1 MANVPSNSC
10 ALPHQPILIRA
21 LLLFILLSFSAN
33 ALIFYGGAGHD
44 DTFIFLWAGHSLSF
58 SPWFANTNGELEDML
73 SSPLTGW
80 LAWICIQ
87 LFPDHSFLA
96 FKLAGLVAGIGA
108 VLTTYRLIE
117 RLLGDSASYAKY
129 WGLAGALLLAVVPSF
144 LYWTMGG
151 METIFLAF
159 AYVYLSLSI
168 LTYLERRSTTSLL
181 TLTAALL
188 LATLLRIETLWV
200 PLLAFAALRY
210 ATDFNSEKRRI
221 VLAAAAPLIAY
232 ATILLARY
240 HYTGYLWPNPVYA
253 KGGDTTRQ
261 LELGLNYLLGF
272 YASSPAIAILNLTIP
287 ASLIYVLAIRKN
299 LSQPALSTLVTMI
312 LLCGIHDALVVLAGG
327 NWMTHFRFLVP
338 TLPLKIALLVWI
350 TAHCATRN
358 ILFSIGGPA
367 LLLAFVAVI
376 PGQKGVNP
384 NYAYASTNPK
394 PISFEKINPSTAGTD
409 LQSLMI
415 DATPP
420 HSRDQKD
427 LKPFIDLLAT
437 KYPSKFIQPICVA
450 TYQAGY
456 FPWLLRQKFT
466 PFEIHIVDTIGLNN
480 RSMALREGSRNS
492 LGLENGTRIDRLIQ
506 QQDRHLVAACGGK
519 LPDMIYTLS
528 TITEETDNY
537 HASGYL
543 LIWRRPEAVIYVKQ
557 ELFDWLR
564 TNNSSPLLSPL

>member
-10 ALPHQPILIRA
+10 ALPHQPILVRA

-80 LAWICIQ
+80 LAWICVQ

-108 VLTTYRLIE
+108 VFTTYRLIE

-159 AYVYLSLSI
+159 AYVYLSLST
-168 LTYLERRSTTSLL
+168 LTYLERRSTISLL

-210 ATDFNSEKRRI
+210 ATDFNPEKRRI
-221 VLAAAAPLIAY
+221 VLAAAVPLIAY

-338 TLPLKIALLVWI
+338 TLPLKIALILWL
-350 TAHCATRN
+350 CARYATQKSSYSVGASAF
-358 ILFSIGGPA
+358 LIGLIA
-367 LLLAFVAVI
+367 LT
-376 PGQKGVNP
+376 PEQNGVNP
-384 NYAYASTNPK
+384 NYSHTSTEPK
-394 PISFEKINPSTAGTD
+394 PISLENINPGTAGSD
-409 LQSLMI
+409 FQSAMI

-420 HSRDQKD
+420 HSRDNRD
-427 LKPFIDLLAT
+427 LKPFIDHLAV
-437 KYPSKFIQPICVA
+437 KYSSSPIKSICVA

-456 FPWLLRQKFT
+456 FPWLLRQRFS
-466 PFEIHIVDTIGLNN
+466 PAEIYLVDTIGLNN
-480 RSMALREGSRNS
+480 RSMALRAGSRNS
-492 LGLENGTRIDRLIQ
+492 IGLEDGMRIDRLIHN
-506 QQDRHLVAACGGK
+506 RNGALIEACHGK
-519 LPDMIYTLS
+519 LPDLVYTLGTS
-528 TITEETDNY
+528 NEEAENY
-537 HASGYL
+537 RVSGYFL
-543 LIWRRPEAVIYVKQ
+543 AWRRPEAVVYMKE
-557 ELFDWLR
+557 ELFHLWKAEA
-564 TNNSSPLLSPL
+564 LLSTSAL